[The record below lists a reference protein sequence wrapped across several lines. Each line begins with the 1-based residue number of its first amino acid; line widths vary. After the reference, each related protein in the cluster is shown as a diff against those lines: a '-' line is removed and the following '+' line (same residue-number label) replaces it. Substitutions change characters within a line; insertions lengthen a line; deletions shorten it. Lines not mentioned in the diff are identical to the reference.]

1 MKIIITIAGEG
12 ERWGNY
18 KDVEKWR
25 VNVLGSP
32 ILSRTVGMCNRLG
45 YVPEVLCRAD
55 KREID
60 HATLECISG
69 MALATIATNDSPVD
83 MGELNKIVLPMLR
96 AVGDDLV
103 ILFGD
108 VFWDAGSLEK
118 VLKRRKTWKIIG
130 RHGAS
135 EQTGKPWGEIFGMYI
150 PKEEFGTVLDAI
162 ISLNSKDVEVEHGL
176 WYLYRYMCGVPLGEL
191 SDVSFKEREHAI
203 WIDDWTED
211 FDFPEDYD
219 RFTQKL
225 NKYLGYDNGSPKE
238 EEASRET
245 EAETS

>member
-1 MKIIITIAGEG
+1 M
-12 ERWGNY
+12 
-18 KDVEKWR
+18 
-25 VNVLGSP
+25 
-32 ILSRTVGMCNRLG
+32 
-45 YVPEVLCRAD
+45 
-55 KREID
+55 
-60 HATLECISG
+60 
-69 MALATIATNDSPVD
+69 
-83 MGELNKIVLPMLR
+83 
-96 AVGDDLV
+96 
-103 ILFGD
+103 
-108 VFWDAGSLEK
+108 
-118 VLKRRKTWKIIG
+118 
-130 RHGAS
+130 
-135 EQTGKPWGEIFGMYI
+135 
-150 PKEEFGTVLDAI
+150 DAI

-176 WYLYRYMCGVPLGEL
+176 WYLYRYMCGVPLSEL